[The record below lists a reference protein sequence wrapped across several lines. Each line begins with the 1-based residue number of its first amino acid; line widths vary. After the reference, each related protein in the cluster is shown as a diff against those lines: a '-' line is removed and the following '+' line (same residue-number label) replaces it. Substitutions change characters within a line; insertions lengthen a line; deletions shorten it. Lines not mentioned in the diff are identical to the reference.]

1 MSDLNIY
8 RRTGIYVLPYDDK
21 KIIILFCDQITMSC
35 LPIVSYSNSNK
46 LISRYGMHVRMPHG
60 IMNVVN
66 EYPSSPNICY
76 QVMAGKTMRVSE
88 CKDLRTKSRFYIH
101 APHIMNMAGCA
112 KNDANQFS
120 RNCSYARSTLTELLK
135 CAACLGSG
143 VVIHCGYCFNRPL
156 GLQTL
161 VDNIIYSLD
170 HYRTPSP
177 DARNPL
183 VLIECAAGSAN
194 TGTKLGHR
202 MEEIRYILDECLRK
216 APHYKNNI
224 GICLD
229 TCHLH
234 AAGYSLSTLDNV
246 DNFMKTIDG
255 LGITDHT
262 VLVHLNDSKDVL
274 GSGLDRHETLLN
286 GYAFNKNQEVLS
298 ALINSFYK
306 RNFDIL
312 LEAPSSAAW
321 SSESY
326 DINLLQTLHD
336 RTNIL

>member
-1 MSDLNIY
+1 MS
-8 RRTGIYVLPYDDK
+8 GI
-21 KIIILFCDQITMSC
+21 
-35 LPIVSYSNSNK
+35 PIYSNSNR
-46 LISRYGMHVRMPHG
+46 LISRYGMHVNMPHG

-66 EYPSSPNICY
+66 QYPSSDDICY
-76 QVMAGKTMRVSE
+76 QITAGKSMRVSE
-88 CKDLRTKSRFYIH
+88 CKDLQTKSRFYIH
-101 APHIMNMAGCA
+101 APMAMNMAGCT
-112 KNDANQFS
+112 KNDPNQFNK
-120 RNCSYARSTLTELLK
+120 NCSHARSTLTELLK

-143 VVIHCGYCFNRPL
+143 VIIHCGSCYNREL

-170 HYRTPSP
+170 HYRKPTH

-183 VLIECAAGSAN
+183 VLIECAAGSAS
-194 TGTKLGHR
+194 TGNKLGHR
-202 MEEIRYILDECLRK
+202 MEEIRYILDECLRR
-216 APHYKNNI
+216 APQYKNNI

-234 AAGYSLSTLDNV
+234 AAGYPLSTIDSVN
-246 DNFMKTIDG
+246 NFMELIDK

-262 VLVHLNDSKDVL
+262 VLVHLNDSKDML

-286 GYAFNKNQEVLS
+286 GHAFNKNPDVLS

-312 LEAPSSAAW
+312 LETPVTSEW
-321 SSESY
+321 STNSY
-326 DINLLQTLHD
+326 DINLLQTLHVKSS
-336 RTNIL
+336 IL